1 MKAMKKIGS
10 ILPWVLA
17 VIAIIAA
24 VVIFVYADRAE
35 IDHETE
41 KKIAELQES
50 NAALQ
55 SIVDEKQSNVDSLQ
69 SNVDSLKSTV
79 ESLQEKLDSKY
90 SDDEQRWEM
99 EFKAKELEELIDAM
113 PSKDPNAID
122 IMAKYLF
129 DIGRSLIEYMG
140 DAEFR
145 AHNFVE
151 PEVKVTKNGYTY
163 SKCDISYSG
172 AEGFYSQIFTG
183 NALKNFMSIRF
194 TDIDGDLYAIPGGGS
209 SGHGVKNINLTRVSE
224 TKDEIKYKISYAY
237 TLNGGY
243 EDARTCTMTIKLV
256 NGSYRISEIDYM
268 EHYWLNEELYWKA
281 RTE

>member
-129 DIGRSLIEYMG
+129 DIGRSLIKYMG
-140 DAEFR
+140 DAEFS

-163 SKCDISYSG
+163 SKCDISYSD

-194 TDIDGDLYAIPGGGS
+194 TDVDGDLYAIPGGGS
-209 SGHGVKNINLTRVSE
+209 SGYGIINVKLTRVYE
-224 TKDEIKYKISYAY
+224 KEDEIKYKISYAH
-237 TLNGGY
+237 TFNGGH
-243 EDARTCTMTIKLV
+243 EDAGTCSMTIKLV
-256 NGSYRISEIDYM
+256 NGVWKISEIDYM
-268 EHYWLNEELYWKA
+268 EGYWQSEELYWKS

>member
-1 MKAMKKIGS
+1 MKVLKKIAV

-24 VVIFVYADRAE
+24 VMIFVYADRAE
-35 IDHETE
+35 IDYDTE
-41 KKIAELQES
+41 AKVAELQE
-50 NAALQ
+50 NNTALK
-55 SIVDEKQSNVDSLQ
+55 SKVEGLKGTLDSLQ
-69 SNVDSLKSTV
+69 STV
-79 ESLQEKLDSKY
+79 KSLQEEIESKY
-90 SDDEQRWEM
+90 DSDSLRGEM
-99 EFKAKELEELIDAM
+99 EYTAEKLEQLIDAM
-113 PSKDPNAID
+113 PADKANAVDVI
-122 IMAKYLF
+122 AENLF
-129 DIGRSLIEYMG
+129 DIGSGLIDYMG
-140 DAEFR
+140 DGEFR

-151 PEVKVTKNGYTY
+151 PEVEAKKNGYTY
-163 SKCDISYSG
+163 SKCEISYAD
-172 AEGFYSQIFTG
+172 AENFYSEIFTDT
-183 NALKNFMSIRF
+183 ALENFMSIRF

-209 SGHGVKNINLTRVSE
+209 SGHGVKNIKLTRVSE

-268 EHYWLNEELYWKA
+268 EHYWLNKELYWKA